1 MRDNLSI
8 DINWFI
14 QLSDRIDNWIIST
27 NDIITE
33 IKQIKNDINQ
43 LKGYFNEIQ
52 NYSNELNNQL
62 ALIQKNV
69 NQLMIDSD
77 NIKAIQILQ
86 TETLKNII
94 QNDNNAAVQTSIISN
109 DIKTLS
115 AKLNDNELNVSY
127 VDDKVSDTLQ
137 LLNSIS
143 DQITQLQ
150 ENTTFPHNQ
159 TPNGIILP

>member
-52 NYSNELNNQL
+52 NHSNELNNQL

-69 NQLMIDSD
+69 NQLIIDSD

-150 ENTTFPHNQ
+150 ANTTFPHNQ